1 MGRDGVIR
9 KRDQILL
16 RVDSAFR
23 DVMETAASESG
34 LSVQGWL
41 RKLAAVTLVVDP
53 KSLPKSRRR
62 SKPVPEALR
71 QEIACFRADAERIEA
86 ALKDVVAA
94 SRPERLE
101 TILPE
106 INGLVGRMQKLRQQL
121 RGALG

>member
-1 MGRDGVIR
+1 MGRDGAIR
-9 KRDQILL
+9 MREQILL
-16 RVDSAFR
+16 RVDRLFR
-23 DVMETAASESG
+23 AEMETAASACG

-41 RKLAAVTLVVDP
+41 RNLAAATLEIDP

-62 SKPVPEALR
+62 SKPMPETLR

-94 SRPERLE
+94 SQPERLE
-101 TILPE
+101 TLLPE
-106 INGLVGRMQKLRQQL
+106 IDSLVGRMQKLRQQL